1 MLINFQKILPL
12 LTSSERKQ
20 AYWLLLAILIMG
32 LLEITGIASIM
43 PFMTVLSNPETIDT
57 NKLLHQ
63 VYTITGLTNHN
74 QFLFFLGA
82 CVLLILLISN
92 SFAAFTNWLLL
103 RFVYFCGHSLSSK
116 LFEKYLK
123 APYIF
128 FLNKNSSELVKN
140 IITEI
145 HRVVVGVLIPAIQII
160 SRAVIALCIFA
171 LLIAID
177 PLLATIVFMVCGGLY
192 GTVFTLSKK
201 KLTASGKKS
210 TVAQGQR
217 FKLTSEAFGGIKELK
232 LLGRESEYLKRFSK
246 PSYDFANCDSTSQAI
261 TVLPKY
267 ALETIVFGGMLLIM
281 LYLIGVKKD
290 VTQVLPMLAL
300 YAFAGYRLM
309 PGFNQIFQGM
319 SQIRYHAAALDI
331 IHRHFLVNYDGQS
344 FSPTEM
350 SSDTTLRF
358 NEVIELKDIT
368 FSYPKSNSIVID
380 NLSLAIKANTTIA
393 FVGKTGSGKTTLIDI
408 ILGLLPVDSGVM
420 VVDDTAIERSNL
432 RDWQKNIG
440 YVPQQIY
447 LADDTVTRNIA
458 FGVPDEEIDREA
470 VIKAA
475 RIADIDGFVTG
486 ELDVGYETVLGENGV
501 RLSGGQ
507 RQRIGIA
514 RALYHDPRVL
524 VLDEATSALDG
535 VTENVIMSAIQKL
548 AHQKTIIIIAHRLT
562 TIKKCD
568 SIYLL
573 DQRKIAISGTY
584 EELMSSSAKFREM
597 ADSGKSEL
605 QNGVNTHKENEIV

>member
-1 MLINFQKILPL
+1 MVITLQKFFSL
-12 LTSSERKQ
+12 LTTPERKQ

-43 PFMTVLSNPETIDT
+43 PFMAVLSNPETIDT
-57 NKLLHQ
+57 NKLLHH

-82 CVLLILLISN
+82 CVLLMLFISN

-103 RFVYFCGHSLSSK
+103 RFVYFRGHSLSSK
-116 LFEKYLK
+116 LFEKYMKDL
-123 APYIF
+123 YFF

-160 SRAVIALCIFA
+160 SRTVIALCIFA
-171 LLIAID
+171 LLITMD
-177 PLLATIVFMVCGGLY
+177 PLLAAIVFMVCGGLY

-201 KLTASGKKS
+201 KLTASGRKS
-210 TVAQGQR
+210 TVAQGHR
-217 FKLTSEAFGGIKELK
+217 FKLTGEAFGGIKELK
-232 LLGRESEYLKRFSK
+232 LLGREDEYLKRYSK
-246 PSYDFANCDSTSQAI
+246 PSYDFATCGSTSQAI

-290 VTQVLPMLAL
+290 VAQVLPMLVL

-309 PGFNQIFQGM
+309 PGFNQIFQGV
-319 SQIRYHAAALDI
+319 SQMRYHAAALDI
-331 IHRHFLVNYDGQS
+331 IHRHFLVDYDGQS
-344 FSPTEM
+344 FSPAEM
-350 SSDTTLRF
+350 SSDTALRF
-358 NEVIELKDIT
+358 NEVIELKDVT

-408 ILGLLPVDSGVM
+408 ILGLLPVDSGVIF
-420 VVDDTAIERSNL
+420 VDGTAIERSNL
-432 RDWQKNIG
+432 RAWQKNIG

-475 RIADIDGFVTG
+475 RIADIDGFVSG

-535 VTENVIMSAIQKL
+535 VTENVIMGAIHKL
-548 AHQKTIIIIAHRLT
+548 THQKTIIIIAHRLT
-562 TIKKCD
+562 TIKECD

-573 DQRKIAISGTY
+573 DQGKIAISGTY
-584 EELMSSSAKFREM
+584 EELLSSSAKFREM

-605 QNGVNTHKENEIV
+605 QNGVNTDKENEIV